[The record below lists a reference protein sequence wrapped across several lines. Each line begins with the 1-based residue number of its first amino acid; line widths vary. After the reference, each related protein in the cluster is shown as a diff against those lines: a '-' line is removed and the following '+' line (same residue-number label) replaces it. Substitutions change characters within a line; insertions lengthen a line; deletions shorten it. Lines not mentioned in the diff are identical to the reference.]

1 MATWKKIITSGS
13 QAELKTLTLDTA
25 LPVGQGGTGA
35 TTLTDGGVLLGSGTG
50 AITATAV
57 LTDGQILVGDGD
69 GDPVAESGATLRT
82 SIGVGTG
89 NNVQFT
95 DVNATGNITAS
106 NNISASGTLIANDIT
121 VAAVTGID
129 SILATDLVLG
139 EDAQTKIDFETADEI
154 HFYANNAQEMVIQAN
169 VVAPGADDGTALG
182 DANQRWS
189 DLFLAEG
196 GVINFDNG
204 DVTITQTGNVLAVA
218 GTTGTSFVGN
228 ITASGVVSASGGFVG
243 DGSGLTGLTAA
254 AISTYNTSG
263 DNRIIT
269 SVNSSTVQG
278 EANLKFDGS
287 TLDLTGDAVISGDL
301 TVNGTTTTIATTNL
315 EVKDQF
321 IFLATG
327 SAGTNLDAGIIVQ
340 SGSAV
345 DSGSALYHDVSDQ
358 RWSVAKNMGKA
369 NTGAANS
376 PTQFVST
383 VKTDT
388 VNPGTTSGSYGA
400 GEMHVNT
407 STGDIWIRFG

>member
-1 MATWKKIITSGS
+1 MANWKKIITSGS
-13 QAELKTLTLDTA
+13 AAELTSLTLDTA
-25 LPVGQGGTGA
+25 LPVGQGGTGV
-35 TTLTDGGVLLGSGTG
+35 TTLTNGGILLGSGTD

-57 LTDGQILVGDGD
+57 LTDGQMLVGDGST
-69 GDPVAESGATLRT
+69 DPAIESGATLRT

-388 VNPGTTSGSYGA
+388 VNPNTTSGSYGA

>member
-13 QAELKTLTLDTA
+13 AAELTSLTLDTA
-25 LPVGQGGTGA
+25 LPVGQGGTGV
-35 TTLTDGGVLLGSGTG
+35 TTLTNGGILLGSGTD

-57 LTDGQILVGDGD
+57 LTDGQMLVGDGST
-69 GDPVAESGATLRT
+69 DPAIESGATLRT

-388 VNPGTTSGSYGA
+388 VNPNTTSGSYGA

>member
-35 TTLTDGGVLLGSGTG
+35 TTLTDGGILLGSGTG

-57 LTDGQILVGDGD
+57 LTDGQMLVGDGT
-69 GDPVAESGATLRT
+69 GDPAIESGATLRT

-89 NNVQFT
+89 DNVQFT

-139 EDAQTKIDFETADEI
+139 EDAQTKIDFETANEI
-154 HFYANNAQEMVIQAN
+154 HFYANNAQEMIVQAN

-254 AISTYNTSG
+254 AISTYDNSG

-269 SVNSSTVQG
+269 SVNSSTVNG
-278 EANLKFDGS
+278 EANLTFDGS
-287 TLDLTGDAVISGDL
+287 TLSVTGDAVISGDL
-301 TVNGTTTTIATTNL
+301 TINGDLTTIATTNTKV
-315 EVKDQF
+315 EDQLM
-321 IFLATG
+321 FLGTG
-327 SAGTNLDAGIIVQ
+327 SAGTNKDVGIVAQ
-340 SGSAV
+340 SGST
-345 DSGSALYHDVSDQ
+345 DLQGSAFYNDTDSE
-358 RWSVAKNMGKA
+358 RWSVAKGVNHNA
-369 NTGAANS
+369 TS
-376 PTQFVST
+376 ITPLQFVST

-388 VNPGTTSGSYGA
+388 VNPDTTSGSYGA

>member
-1 MATWKKIITSGS
+1 MIWTVVPLIT
-13 QAELKTLTLDTA
+13 KA
-25 LPVGQGGTGA
+25 LF
-35 TTLTDGGVLLGSGTG
+35 S
-50 AITATAV
+50 
-57 LTDGQILVGDGD
+57 
-69 GDPVAESGATLRT
+69 T
-82 SIGVGTG
+82 SIR
-89 NNVQFT
+89 
-95 DVNATGNITAS
+95 
-106 NNISASGTLIANDIT
+106 T
-121 VAAVTGID
+121 V
-129 SILATDLVLG
+129 
-139 EDAQTKIDFETADEI
+139 
-154 HFYANNAQEMVIQAN
+154 
-169 VVAPGADDGTALG
+169 PGKSPWTESYWSSEALF
-182 DANQRWS
+182 S
-189 DLFLAEG
+189 STVFS
-196 GVINFDNG
+196 
-204 DVTITQTGNVLAVA
+204 NVLAVA

>member
-35 TTLTDGGVLLGSGTG
+35 TTLTDGGILLGSGTG